1 MDENPKRRIS
11 KNNPYRIKKYGEKN
25 LISFKDTFG
34 IYQEIEIE
42 EKLYIAFNEFELED
56 IKEMNEFD
64 RHIEHSEL
72 YENNLEKRI
81 KNKSESLEDKFIRNL
96 TIEELKKAIDKLEN
110 PYKKRI
116 KMYYFYNLNETQ
128 IADIEGITQ
137 QGVSKSLNVAI
148 ENLRNFLKKF
158 QN

>member
-11 KNNPYRIKKYGEKN
+11 KDNPYRIKKDGDTY
-25 LISFKDTFG
+25 LVSFKDTFG

-64 RHIEHSEL
+64 RHTEHSEI
-72 YENNLEKRI
+72 YANNLEKRAKEKTI
-81 KNKSESLEDKFIRNL
+81 SPEDEFIINA
-96 TIEELKKAIDKLEN
+96 TYEELKKAIDRLKE
-110 PYKKRI
+110 PYKRRI

-137 QGVSKSLNVAI
+137 QGVSKSLHTSI
-148 ENLRNFLKKF
+148 ENLRDFLKNF